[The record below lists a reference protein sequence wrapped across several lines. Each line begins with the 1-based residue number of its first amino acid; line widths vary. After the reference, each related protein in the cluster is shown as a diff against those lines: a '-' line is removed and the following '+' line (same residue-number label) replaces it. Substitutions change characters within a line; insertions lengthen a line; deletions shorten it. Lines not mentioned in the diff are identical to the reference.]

1 MRNSKQAL
9 SKKSSFLEPG
19 RNFHLTSE
27 ILIMPDMSFV
37 TMRFNWTGSRRAAF
51 AIQSAI
57 CIASFVLQARSF
69 GADEKV
75 EFPQASQHAVVK
87 QRVGLTDVE
96 VDYSRPNKNGRII
109 FGGLVPFDKPWR
121 TGANQP
127 TKIKT
132 SAAIKFG
139 EKEVPAGE
147 YVLYTIPGA
156 NQWTLVLS
164 KNLKAQNLADHKPE
178 DEAARITAKPLLA
191 LAAPAET
198 FTIGFEDLRANS
210 ATLYLEWDKTRVPV
224 KLTTHDLEKVTQGI
238 DATVK
243 SGQPQEAGFYYSA
256 ASFYFDQNKDFPQA
270 LKWVD
275 QAIEKNPTA
284 YFMQYKKAQI
294 LAKMG
299 NKKEAIAAAEKS
311 IELLKAGP
319 NPDESAIA
327 TSRALVESLR

>member
-1 MRNSKQAL
+1 
-9 SKKSSFLEPG
+9 
-19 RNFHLTSE
+19 
-27 ILIMPDMSFV
+27 MPDISLA
-37 TMRFNWTGSRRAAF
+37 TMRSNWSGSRRAAF

-57 CIASFVLQARSF
+57 CIASFVFQARSF
-69 GADEKV
+69 GAGEKV

-96 VDYSRPNKNGRII
+96 VDYSRPNKNGRIV

-132 SAAIKFG
+132 SGAIKFG

-156 NQWTLVLS
+156 NQWSLVLS
-164 KNLKAQNLADHKPE
+164 KNLNAQALTDHKPG
-178 DEAARITAKPLLA
+178 DEAARVMAKPLLA

-210 ATLYLEWDKTRVPV
+210 ATFYLEWDKTRVPV
-224 KLTTHDLEKVTQGI
+224 KLTTNDVEKVMQGI

-243 SGQPQEAGFYYSA
+243 GGQPQEANFYYNA
-256 ASFYFDQNKDFPQA
+256 ASFYFDQNKDLPQA

-275 QAIEKNPTA
+275 QAIEKNPKA

-311 IELLKAGP
+311 IELLKASP
-319 NPDESAIA
+319 TPDETAIA
-327 TSRALVESLR
+327 TSRALVDSLR

>member
-1 MRNSKQAL
+1 MRS
-9 SKKSSFLEPG
+9 
-19 RNFHLTSE
+19 
-27 ILIMPDMSFV
+27 
-37 TMRFNWTGSRRAAF
+37 NWSGSRRAAF

-57 CIASFVLQARSF
+57 CLACFVFQARSF
-69 GADEKV
+69 GAGEKV

-96 VDYSRPNKNGRII
+96 VDYSRPNKNGRIV

-132 SAAIKFG
+132 SGAIKFG
-139 EKEVPAGE
+139 EMEVPAGE

-156 NQWTLVLS
+156 NQWSLVLS
-164 KNLKAQNLADHKPE
+164 KNLNAQALTDHKPE
-178 DEAARITAKPLLA
+178 DEAARVMATPLLA

-210 ATLYLEWDKTRVPV
+210 ATFYLEWDKTRVPV
-224 KLTTHDLEKVTQGI
+224 KLTTNDVEKVMQGI

-243 SGQPQEAGFYYSA
+243 GGQPQEANFYYNA
-256 ASFYFDQNKDFPQA
+256 ASFYFDQNKDLPQA

-311 IELLKAGP
+311 IELLKASP
-319 NPDESAIA
+319 TPDETAIA
-327 TSRALVESLR
+327 TSRALVDSLR

>member
-1 MRNSKQAL
+1 MKNVRTILTAL
-9 SKKSSFLEPG
+9 FTIVSC
-19 RNFHLTSE
+19 
-27 ILIMPDMSFV
+27 
-37 TMRFNWTGSRRAAF
+37 TGYLLA
-51 AIQSAI
+51 
-57 CIASFVLQARSF
+57 
-69 GADEKV
+69 ADEKV
-75 EFPQASQHAVVK
+75 EFPAASQHAVVK

-96 VDYSRPNKNGRII
+96 VDYSRPNKNDRNI

-121 TGANQP
+121 TGANQA

-132 SAAIKFG
+132 SAPVKWG
-139 EKEVPAGE
+139 GKEVPAGE

-164 KNLKAQNLADHKPE
+164 KNLKAEALSDHKPE
-178 DEAARITAKPLLA
+178 DEAARVTAKPVS

-210 ATLYLEWDKTRVPV
+210 ATFYVEWDKTRVPV
-224 KLTTHDLEKVTQGI
+224 KLTTNDVEKVTQGI
-238 DATVK
+238 DKTVK

-256 ASFYFDQNKDFPQA
+256 ASFYLDQNKDLPQA

-275 QAIEKNPTA
+275 QAIEKNPKA

-299 NKKEAIAAAEKS
+299 NKKDAIAAAEKS
-311 IELLKAGP
+311 IELLKANP

-327 TSRALVESLR
+327 NSRTLIDSLR

>member
-1 MRNSKQAL
+1 MYLPR
-9 SKKSSFLEPG
+9 P
-19 RNFHLTSE
+19 R
-27 ILIMPDMSFV
+27 IV
-37 TMRFNWTGSRRAAF
+37 
-51 AIQSAI
+51 
-57 CIASFVLQARSF
+57 ASHRWRSF
-69 GADEKV
+69 EQKIGDLTMLKIPFTLVAVAGLAACLFQTSLRAADEKV
-75 EFPQASQHAVVK
+75 EFPAASQHANLK
-87 QRVGLTDVE
+87 QRVGLIDVE
-96 VDYSRPNKNGRII
+96 VDYSRPNKNDRNI

-132 SAAIKFG
+132 SGPVKFG

-156 NQWTLVLS
+156 SEWQIILS
-164 KNLKAQNLADHKPE
+164 KNLTAQSLADHKP
-178 DEAARITAKPLLA
+178 DQEAARVSAKPA
-191 LAAPAET
+191 TLAAPAET

-210 ATLYLEWDKTRVPV
+210 AIFYLEWDKTRVPV
-224 KLTTHDLEKVTQGI
+224 KITTNDVEKVMQGI

-243 SGQPQEAGFYYSA
+243 SGKPQEAGFYYSA
-256 ASFYFDQNKDFPQA
+256 ASFYLDQNKDLAQA

-299 NKKEAIAAAEKS
+299 NKKDAIAAAEKS

-327 TSRALVESLR
+327 SSRALIESLR

>member
-1 MRNSKQAL
+1 MFRMSCPAMRSR
-9 SKKSSFLEPG
+9 SS
-19 RNFHLTSE
+19 N
-27 ILIMPDMSFV
+27 
-37 TMRFNWTGSRRAAF
+37 SRRIL
-51 AIQSAI
+51 AIQFATCLAI
-57 CIASFVLQARSF
+57 ALLPFHSF
-69 GADEKV
+69 GAEEKV
-75 EFPQASQHAVVK
+75 EFPQASQHAVLK
-87 QRVGLTDVE
+87 QRFGLTDIE
-96 VDYSRPNKNGRII
+96 VDYSRPNKNGRAI

-156 NQWTLVLS
+156 DQWTLVLS
-164 KNLKAQNLADHKPE
+164 KNLKAQALADHKPE
-178 DEAARITAKPLLA
+178 DETARITAKPLLA

-210 ATLYLEWDKTRVPV
+210 ATFYLEWDKTRVPV
-224 KLTTHDLEKVTQGI
+224 KLTTGDVEKVMEGI
-238 DATVK
+238 DKTVK
-243 SGQPQEAGFYYSA
+243 NGRPQEPNFYYNA
-256 ASFYFDQNKDFPQA
+256 ASFYFDQNKDLPQA

-275 QAIEKNPTA
+275 QAIEKNPKA

-294 LAKMG
+294 LAKLG
-299 NKKEAIAAAEKS
+299 NKKEATAAAEKS
-311 IELLKAGP
+311 IELLKASP

-327 TSRALVESLR
+327 TSRALIDSLR

>member
-1 MRNSKQAL
+1 MHSHSKNDRTILAVR
-9 SKKSSFLEPG
+9 SAIG
-19 RNFHLTSE
+19 LTA
-27 ILIMPDMSFV
+27 IFMSFH
-37 TMRFNWTGSRRAAF
+37 
-51 AIQSAI
+51 
-57 CIASFVLQARSF
+57 SF
-69 GADEKV
+69 GANEKV
-75 EFPQASQHAVVK
+75 EFPQASQHAVLK
-87 QRVGLTDVE
+87 QRVGLTDIE
-96 VDYSRPNKNGRII
+96 VDYSRPNKNGRAI
-109 FGGLVPFDKPWR
+109 FGALVPFDKPWR

-139 EKEVPAGE
+139 DKEVPAGE

-156 NQWTLVLS
+156 DQWTVVLS
-164 KNLKAQNLADHKPE
+164 RNLKAQNLADHKPDE
-178 DEAARITAKPLLA
+178 EAARITTKPLLA

-210 ATLYLEWDKTRVPV
+210 AIFYLEWDKTRVPV
-224 KLTTHDLEKVTQGI
+224 KVTTNDVEKVMNGI
-238 DATVK
+238 EAAIK
-243 SGQPQEAGFYYSA
+243 SGQQQDPNFYYSA
-256 ASFYFDQNKDFPQA
+256 ASFYFDQNKDLAQA

-311 IELLKAGP
+311 IELLKASP
-319 NPDESAIA
+319 TPDETAIA
-327 TSRALVESLR
+327 TSRALIDSLR